1 MVDHFRIDRFG
12 NPAVQQTSQTL
23 KVVDKGGY
31 QRIRR
36 RRLQQ
41 TANQLG
47 VIAAKRLLN
56 LMRSKAIA
64 LAKLKPAD
72 QLVGGAASGGD
83 DHHIPRL
90 RILLHD
96 PRDAQV
102 TFRIR

>member
-1 MVDHFRIDRFG
+1 MADHFRIDRFG

-64 LAKLKPAD
+64 LASLSQLISWLVVLPA
-72 QLVGGAASGGD
+72 AETTIISPPANTPS
-83 DHHIPRL
+83 
-90 RILLHD
+90 
-96 PRDAQV
+96 
-102 TFRIR
+102 

>member
-1 MVDHFRIDRFG
+1 MADHFRIDRFG

-64 LAKLKPAD
+64 LLLCQLISWLVVLPA
-72 QLVGGAASGGD
+72 AETTIISPPANTPS
-83 DHHIPRL
+83 
-90 RILLHD
+90 
-96 PRDAQV
+96 
-102 TFRIR
+102 